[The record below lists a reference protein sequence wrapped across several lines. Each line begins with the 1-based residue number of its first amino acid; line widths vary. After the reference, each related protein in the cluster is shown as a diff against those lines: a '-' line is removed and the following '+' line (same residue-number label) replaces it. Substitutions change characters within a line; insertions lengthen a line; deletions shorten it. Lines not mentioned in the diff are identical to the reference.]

1 MSQVKLGIINLQK
14 NEAMKDQVEAY
25 GREINALVSGL
36 KEQIR
41 DENLKNTYT
50 YVNANL
56 RIILQLQFCLNLSII
71 IR

>member
-41 DENLKNTYT
+41 DEN
-50 YVNANL
+50 
-56 RIILQLQFCLNLSII
+56 
-71 IR
+71 